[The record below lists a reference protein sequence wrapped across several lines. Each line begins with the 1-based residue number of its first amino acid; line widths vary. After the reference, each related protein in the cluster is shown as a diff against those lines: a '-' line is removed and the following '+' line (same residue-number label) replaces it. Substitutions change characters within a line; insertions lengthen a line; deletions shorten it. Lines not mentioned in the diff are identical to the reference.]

1 MKTWSVGANWYLND
15 YTRLMFQYSESD
27 LSGYPTTTLAATA
40 TQPKSGPVAGFDG
53 GTIRG
58 FGMRAQVDW

>member
-1 MKTWSVGANWYLND
+1 MKTWSIGVNWYLND

-27 LSGYPTTTLAATA
+27 LGGYPTTNLVATS
-40 TQPKSGPVAGFDG
+40 TQPVSGPVAGFDG
-53 GTIRG
+53 AKIRG